1 MVTAYEIPHT
11 PRKCENQHMGTAT
24 LRTLFRS
31 ATPGATEWPTL
42 LVLAVTYLVWA
53 IATIWLP
60 TLSLPFAILVA
71 AIAIAQ
77 FSSVQHEAIHGHP
90 FKSIRLNALLV
101 APALTLIL
109 PYTRFRDTHLDHHL
123 DSRLTD
129 PYDDPESNYIDPGD
143 WDKMSRFAK
152 AIRTANNTL
161 AGRLLIGPLLG
172 TACFLRSDWQNRR
185 ADPRVLRGW
194 AWHIPALTAVIVWL
208 STVATI
214 PFWAYGLAA
223 YGGLSLL
230 KIRTFLEHQ
239 AHVKARGRTV
249 IIDDQGPL
257 ALLFLNNNYH
267 VLHHIHPRI
276 PWYRLPR
283 LFRKNPGR
291 YLSQNDGYFYRSY
304 REVFAKHF
312 LAPKDPVPHPIW
324 RRS

>member
-1 MVTAYEIPHT
+1 
-11 PRKCENQHMGTAT
+11 MGITT

-31 ATPGATEWPTL
+31 ATSGATEWPTL
-42 LVLAVTYLVWA
+42 LVLAVTYAVWA

-90 FKSIRLNALLV
+90 FKNTRLNAILV

-109 PYTRFRDTHLDHHL
+109 PYARFRDTHLDHHL

-129 PYDDPESNYIDPGD
+129 PYDDPESNYIDPD
-143 WDKMSRFAK
+143 VWEKMSRFAK
-152 AIRTANNTL
+152 TIRSANNTL
-161 AGRLLIGPLLG
+161 AGRLLVGPLLG

-185 ADPRVLRGW
+185 TDPRVLRGW
-194 AWHIPALTAVIVWL
+194 AWHIPALIAVIVWL
-208 STVATI
+208 FTVATI
-214 PFWAYGLAA
+214 PFWAYGLAT

-239 AHVKARGRTV
+239 AHEQAQGRTV

-267 VLHHIHPRI
+267 VLHHRHPRV

-283 LFRKNPGR
+283 LFRDNPDR

-304 REVFAKHF
+304 REVFTKHF
-312 LAPKDPVPHPIW
+312 LTPKDPVPHPIW